1 MPTAGDMILAGDLG
15 RAIKAYRASGSSA
28 AGWRAAER
36 VLRER
41 HPDASQAS
49 IDAVVRHAQSTVQV
63 AGRYARA
70 GPQYAV
76 PAGDVPDVRYLQPRP
91 PGQPGQPPGAPR
103 QSYFH
108 HQAIVEI
115 RDPNLGNRVI
125 NRFVVEIRSEGIL
138 NKEEYERRAGEAA
151 RSYVQTF
158 VQYDQRHLPV
168 RRLDYSFSLEGVYR
182 GF

>member
-1 MPTAGDMILAGDLG
+1 MPSAGDMILAGDLG
-15 RAIKAYRASGSSA
+15 RAIKAYRAAGSSA

-41 HPDASQAS
+41 HPEASQAS
-49 IDAVVRHAQSTVQV
+49 IDAVVRHAQSTVQT
-63 AGRYARA
+63 AGRYSRA
-70 GPQYAV
+70 GPNYAV

-91 PGQPGQPPGAPR
+91 PTSPGQPPGATR

-115 RDPNLGNRVI
+115 RDPNLGGRVI

-138 NKEEYERRAGEAA
+138 SKADWEQRAGEAA
-151 RSYVQTF
+151 QSYVRTF
-158 VQYDQRHLPV
+158 VQYDTTHLPA
-168 RRLDYSFSLEGVYR
+168 RRLDYSYSLEGVFR

>member
-1 MPTAGDMILAGDLG
+1 MATAGDMILAGDLG
-15 RAIKAYRASGSSA
+15 RAIKAYRAAGSSA

-36 VLRER
+36 TLRER
-41 HPDASQAS
+41 HPESSQAS
-49 IDAVVRHAQSTVQV
+49 IDAVVRHAQATVQT

-70 GPQYAV
+70 GPNYAI

-91 PGQPGQPPGAPR
+91 PTAPGEAPGAPR
-103 QSYFH
+103 QSFFH

-115 RDPNLGNRVI
+115 RDPALANRVV

-138 NKEEYERRAGEAA
+138 TKEEYERRAGEAA
-151 RSYVQTF
+151 QSYVKTF
-158 VQYDQRHLPV
+158 VQYDTKHLPI